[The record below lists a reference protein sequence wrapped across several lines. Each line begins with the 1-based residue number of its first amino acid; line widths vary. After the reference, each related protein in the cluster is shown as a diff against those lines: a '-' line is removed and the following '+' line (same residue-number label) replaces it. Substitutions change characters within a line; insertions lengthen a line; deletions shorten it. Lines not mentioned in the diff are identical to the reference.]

1 MKSNHWIV
9 ALSVSFLFPFTTY
22 ALEGESSTVAPS
34 NNRQL
39 RKLGFYLAVQDP
51 APTVLGTNVAY
62 NLTDY
67 ARLSL
72 GFGETKETTG
82 MSFSSQGDSTVVT
95 TQEAK
100 ASTIGAGARFMMP
113 SRNLTPTLGLHV
125 ARIEYSGT
133 GGIEVG
139 GFKEST
145 THVYSSIG
153 FDWQAKSGFQA
164 SAGYNLSL
172 SPSGHNSVY
181 ASAGYFV
188 NWLN

>member
-1 MKSNHWIV
+1 MKPKHWFVLCLSFIF
-9 ALSVSFLFPFTTY
+9 AFPAFAQENSVSAEL
-22 ALEGESSTVAPS
+22 PS
-34 NNRQL
+34 NNRAA
-39 RKLGFYLAVQDP
+39 RKLGFYVGIQDP
-51 APTVLGTNVAY
+51 SPTVLGTNIAY

-67 ARLSL
+67 MRLSV
-72 GFGETKETTG
+72 GFGEVKTTTG
-82 MSFSSQGDSTVVT
+82 MTFTSDGDSTTLT

-100 ASTIGAGARFMMP
+100 ASTAGAGLRVMMP
-113 SRNLTPTLGLHV
+113 SRNLTPTLGLHA

-133 GGIEVG
+133 GGVEVG

-145 THVYSSIG
+145 THIYSSIG
-153 FDWQAKSGFQA
+153 FDWQASSGFQIGG
-164 SAGYNLSL
+164 GYNLSL